1 MIKNNGILRAGK
13 TLLLAFLM
21 LFTANLFASDIN
33 LWKNSTLNKIV
44 QRGELRVG
52 MEPGYMP
59 FEMKDKKGNI
69 IGYDVDMAKK
79 MAKEMGVKLKLV
91 PTAWDGIIAGLI
103 TEKYDIIMSGMTITQ
118 ARNLKVNFAN
128 PYIVVGQTVMMRKE
142 LAGEVTTAKDLD
154 NPKYTIVSKLGVT
167 GEIATRKFFKKAK
180 IVTFETEADAA
191 AEVLSGKADAIVY
204 DQPYNVLFMSDKGKD
219 RLIHLDTPLTYEPLG
234 WAIRKGDPDFTN
246 WLNNFLRQMQEDK
259 VVGFSDKIYDKWLID
274 TKWLKRVQ

>member
-1 MIKNNGILRAGK
+1 MKK
-13 TLLLAFLM
+13 LM
-21 LFTANLFASDIN
+21 LALAVLISTNVFGADIN
-33 LWKNSTLNKIV
+33 LWKNSTLNKIIE
-44 QRGELRVG
+44 RGELRVG

-91 PTAWDGIIAGLI
+91 PTSWDGIIAGLI
-103 TEKYDIIMSGMTITQ
+103 TNKYDIIMSGMTITQ
-118 ARNLKVNFAN
+118 QRNLKLNFAN
-128 PYIVVGQTVMMRKE
+128 PYIVVGQTVLMKKS
-142 LAGEVTTAKDLD
+142 LKGKIKTAKDLD
-154 NPKYTIVSKLGVT
+154 KKGYTVVTKLGVT
-167 GEIATRKFFKKAK
+167 GEIATRKFFKKAN

-191 AEVLSGKADAIVY
+191 AELLSGKADAFVY

-219 RLIHLDTPLTYEPLG
+219 KLIHLDKPLTYEPLG
-234 WAIRKGDPDFTN
+234 WAIRKGDPDFLN

-259 VVGFSDKIYDKWLID
+259 VEGFSDKIYNKWLVD

>member
-1 MIKNNGILRAGK
+1 MKKLM
-13 TLLLAFLM
+13 LAFLM
-21 LFTANLFASDIN
+21 LVTANLFASDIN
-33 LWKNSTLNKIV
+33 LWENSTLNKIV

-69 IGYDVDMAKK
+69 IGFDVDMAKQ
-79 MAKEMGVKLKLV
+79 MAKDMGVKLKLV

-142 LAGEVTTAKDLD
+142 LAGEVKTAKDLD
-154 NPKYTIVSKLGVT
+154 NAKYTVVSKLGVT

-204 DQPYNVLFMSDKGKD
+204 DQPYNVLFMSDKGKG

-234 WAIRKGDPDFTN
+234 WAIRKGDPDFLN

-259 VVGFSDKIYDKWLID
+259 VVGFSDKIYNKWLVD